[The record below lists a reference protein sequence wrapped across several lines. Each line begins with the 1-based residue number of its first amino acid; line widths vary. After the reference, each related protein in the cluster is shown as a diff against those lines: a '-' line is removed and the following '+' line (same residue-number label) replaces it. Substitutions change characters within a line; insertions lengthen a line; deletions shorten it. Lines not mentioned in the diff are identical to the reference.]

1 MPDHSENKPIA
12 VYGAMAANFLIAVT
26 KFAAALFTG
35 SSSMLSEGIH
45 SLADTGN
52 QALLLLGAHRSA
64 KAADTSHPFGYGQEL
79 YFWSLVVAIILFGLG
94 GGMSMYEGI
103 IHILHPSELE
113 KAFWNYV
120 TLFLAFVFE
129 GTSFAIALRE
139 LLREMDNETIWQAV
153 RNSKDP
159 MIFVVLFEDFAALV
173 GLVLAFLGVFF
184 SHRFKTP
191 WLDGAASILIGALLA
206 AISMMLAYESKGL
219 LLGESADRKTVRR
232 IHEIVVADKDVQQA
246 RQPLTMHFGPREVLL
261 NLDVRFRS
269 GLSSDEL
276 AAAIDRL
283 EQNIRQAF
291 PEVRRIFVEAQSLV
305 KSERSV
311 TNFDVSSDH

>member
-1 MPDHSENKPIA
+1 MSKHSEQKPIA
-12 VYGAMAANFLIAVT
+12 VYGAMAANFLIAIT

-52 QALLLLGAHRSA
+52 QALLLLGAHRST
-64 KAADTSHPFGYGQEL
+64 KAADNTHPFGYGQEL
-79 YFWSLVVAIILFGLG
+79 YFWSLVVAIILFGVG
-94 GGMSMYEGI
+94 GGMSIYEGI

-113 KAFWNYV
+113 NAFWNYV
-120 TLFLAFVFE
+120 TLALAFIFE

-139 LLREMDNETIWQAV
+139 LLRDMYNETIWQAV

-159 MIFVVLFEDFAALV
+159 MIFVVLFEDFAALL
-173 GLVLAFLGVFF
+173 GLGLAFLGVFF
-184 SHRFKTP
+184 SHWLNNPR
-191 WLDGAASILIGALLA
+191 LDGAASILIGLLLA
-206 AISMMLAYESKGL
+206 TIAMMLAYESKGL

-232 IHEIVVADKDVQQA
+232 IHEIVIADKDVQKA

-261 NLDVRFRS
+261 NLDVQFRS

-276 AAAIDRL
+276 AKAIDRL

-305 KSERSV
+305 QSERSV